1 MIAEPVLVDTH
12 TFIWYLKASPR
23 LSVAARAAI
32 DAATTADIPVLV
44 SAVTLVELCYLV
56 DKGTFSVDDYA
67 AFLDVVNAEDSSF
80 EVVPMDA
87 VVAQAVSSIPR
98 SDIGDPFDRMIAATA
113 IIQKVSLI
121 TRDGLLR
128 KLRSV
133 TTIW

>member
-1 MIAEPVLVDTH
+1 MIAESVLVDTH
-12 TFIWYLKASPR
+12 SFIWYLKASPR
-23 LSVAARAAI
+23 LSVTAREAI
-32 DAATTADIPVLV
+32 DSATTADTPVLV

-67 AFLDVVNAEDSSF
+67 AFLDVVDAENSSF

-87 VVAQAVSSIPR
+87 AVAKALPSIPR

-113 IIQKVSLI
+113 ITRKFSLI

-133 TTIW
+133 VTIW